1 MMALYKFRFCI
12 FFLTCFACNNNKNP
26 YENKLGIEP
35 SVIAAMDTAHY
46 TLIEW
51 KDTLQNFETLKQG
64 DSAHLKFEFK
74 NIGEIPLFILNTQV
88 TCGCTVTAFSKDA
101 VMPGKSGFIA
111 VTFKAGNETGAIN
124 KKIIVI
130 TNTKNSRSSNLF
142 IRGMVGQ
149 AGNK

>member
-1 MMALYKFRFCI
+1 MKAVYKFLFCFI
-12 FFLTCFACNNNKNP
+12 IIACVACNNNKNP

-35 SVIAAMDTAHY
+35 SVIAALDTAHY

-51 KDTLQNFETLKQG
+51 KDTLQNFGTLKQG
-64 DSAHLKFEFK
+64 DSAHLKFQFK
-74 NIGEIPLFILNTQV
+74 NVGEIPLFILNTHV

-124 KKIIVI
+124 KKIVVV
-130 TNTKNSRSSNLF
+130 TNTKNSNSNNLF
-142 IRGMVGQ
+142 IRGMVEQ